1 MVQGAVDLY
10 KRKMVMR
17 EPMRIVALKLFNLC
31 EQLAGGAGLQLVSVD
46 RHEPHVECSCDDGVP
61 LNGCDLLLS
70 FLVKVGLRALMNI
83 SRLNG
88 PGLMENGSL
97 KVSAKHYLARI

>member
-1 MVQGAVDLY
+1 MQEAVDLN
-10 KRKMVMR
+10 KRK
-17 EPMRIVALKLFNLC
+17 IAFKLFHLC
-31 EQLAGGAGLQLVSVD
+31 EPHAGGGAGPPRVCVD
-46 RHEPHVECSCDDGVP
+46 QHEPHVECSCDDGVP

-83 SRLNG
+83 SRLTG

-97 KVSAKHYLARI
+97 QVSAKHYLARI